1 MENQKFKC
9 PHCGTSLHEGD
20 RFCPI
25 CGSAVEA
32 PKAEPS
38 GARCPHCG
46 AQVPDLNHPCPYC
59 GYNPAAANTQN
70 GYQAKKTE
78 EDKPIKGTALGVVLA
93 LFTGVI
99 GLILCILL
107 GDEQAKKAAILTFVI
122 ATVAGIVIAIISC
135 IVYAVLLS
143 GLLGEIANSSYYYYL
158 AYWAPLLRL

>member
-1 MENQKFKC
+1 MDNQNFKC
-9 PHCGTSLHEGD
+9 PHCGTSLREGD

-25 CGSAVEA
+25 CGAAVEA

-59 GYNPAAANTQN
+59 GYNTASVNSQN

-78 EDKPIKGTALGVVLA
+78 EDKPIKGTALGVILA

-99 GLILCILL
+99 GLILCITL
-107 GDEQAKKAAILTFVI
+107 GDEQAKKAGILTFVI
-122 ATVAGIVIAIISC
+122 TTVAGIVLSIVFGII
-135 IVYAVLLS
+135 YAVLLQ
-143 GLLGEIANSSYYYYL
+143 GLLGDLENSTYYYL
-158 AYWAPLLRL
+158 AYWAPLFRL

>member
-1 MENQKFKC
+1 MDNQNFKC
-9 PHCGTSLHEGD
+9 PHCGASLREGD

-25 CGSAVEA
+25 CGATVEA
-32 PKAEPS
+32 HKEEPT
-38 GARCPHCG
+38 GVRCPHCG

-59 GYNPAAANTQN
+59 GYSTASVNSQN

-107 GDEQAKKAAILTFVI
+107 GDEQAKKAGILTFVI
-122 ATVAGIVIAIISC
+122 ATVAGIVLTIIIC
-135 IVYAVLLS
+135 IVYSVLLS
-143 GLLGEIANSSYYYYL
+143 GLLGEFMSSTYYYYL
-158 AYWAPLLRL
+158 AYLGPLLKL